1 VAEGRAAG
9 VTHVVGL
16 AGFPSSPVGYPPPRT
31 NGPGRAGA
39 DFLRV
44 LSWISRFIGG
54 GRFDPDAPLGRELF
68 ARLDGLESVFGQ
80 PLPAGVSAT
89 LVFATGD
96 LVVAPEGHA
105 LPHGSTQTIDTTHV
119 DITMAPEAAEA
130 VRSALAGDAP
140 SGGTLL
146 AAFLDAVLPAFVP
159 PPADA

>member
-1 VAEGRAAG
+1 
-9 VTHVVGL
+9 
-16 AGFPSSPVGYPPPRT
+16 VGYPPPRT